1 MKKLAS
7 YLEKWFHSST
17 DPKRDFITTAMMMEK
32 AGTGGA
38 IFRNLFRDFLL
49 EAYTITKDPIFQNV
63 HKQFKEIAGHWTEIA
78 SLFAQSYV

>member
-1 MKKLAS
+1 
-7 YLEKWFHSST
+7 
-17 DPKRDFITTAMMMEK
+17 MMMEK

-78 SLFAQSYV
+78 SLFEQSYV